1 MNSFV
6 FSGNPFKVFFCNFQH
21 IKLVYMR
28 KNKYF
33 LVPNL
38 SDWVERSSKK
48 GDVTQC
54 MRTLEQMK

>member
-1 MNSFV
+1 
-6 FSGNPFKVFFCNFQH
+6 
-21 IKLVYMR
+21 MR

-38 SDWVERSSKK
+38 SDWVERSNKK

-54 MRTLEQMK
+54 MRTLEQRKKTTRITN

>member
-1 MNSFV
+1 M
-6 FSGNPFKVFFCNFQH
+6 K
-21 IKLVYMR
+21 

-33 LVPNL
+33 LVTNL
-38 SDWVERSSKK
+38 SDWVERSSKE

>member
-6 FSGNPFKVFFCNFQH
+6 FSGNPFKVFYAIFNT
-21 IKLVYMR
+21 KLVYVR
-28 KNKYF
+28 RNKYF

-54 MRTLEQMK
+54 MRTPEQMK